1 MQNLKNNIDYYM
13 QLKGIR
19 KYSDLLADVAKHLGY
34 HKEVEI
40 SAFVRNEKSN
50 FSKMLQGQR
59 PLKYEFII
67 PLETIFG
74 APLSRILNEE
84 AYKLPVEKGSI
95 PFDKGFRYYAYV
107 DDYDLYVN
115 EFDRKIDKR
124 GNPIM
129 SNYDEFGKS
138 FLEYIIEYGAKN
150 GVRYLYDVYGI
161 CTYGYW
167 NDMMT
172 FTKKKHFFPLPF
184 DNKIGFARLVA
195 SMNDADLFFNIYDSY
210 RLFFSNGHYGGK
222 DSLFNSDVY
231 QILLMDNPHLFE
243 KLFEIKHYEYEY
255 HQRDITGMK
264 VMKIKH
270 ADIPN
275 PILNKCLDYA
285 LRHTDRY
292 SRQAKR
298 ILEFGIEYNADV
310 IGKFGSLDIF
320 NPGDDLGGITSFKD
334 RDFLSFMIMTYE
346 PKVKDKELVSLIER
360 LPKLVKYF

>member
-1 MQNLKNNIDYYM
+1 
-13 QLKGIR
+13 
-19 KYSDLLADVAKHLGY
+19 
-34 HKEVEI
+34 
-40 SAFVRNEKSN
+40 
-50 FSKMLQGQR
+50 
-59 PLKYEFII
+59 
-67 PLETIFG
+67 
-74 APLSRILNEE
+74 
-84 AYKLPVEKGSI
+84 
-95 PFDKGFRYYAYV
+95 
-107 DDYDLYVN
+107 
-115 EFDRKIDKR
+115 
-124 GNPIM
+124 
-129 SNYDEFGKS
+129 
-138 FLEYIIEYGAKN
+138 
-150 GVRYLYDVYGI
+150 
-161 CTYGYW
+161 
-167 NDMMT
+167 MMT

-255 HQRDITGMK
+255 PQRDITGMK

-346 PKVKDKELVSLIER
+346 PKVKDRELVSLIER
-360 LPKLVKYF
+360 LPKLVKYC

>member
-1 MQNLKNNIDYYM
+1 MMQNLKNNIDYYM

-67 PLETIFG
+67 PLEMIFG
-74 APLSRILNEE
+74 APLSKILNEE

-172 FTKKKHFFPLPF
+172 FTKKKHYLL
-184 DNKIGFARLVA
+184 NTKQSGQ
-195 SMNDADLFFNIYDSY
+195 STNIQ
-210 RLFFSNGHYGGK
+210 NTQPIK
-222 DSLFNSDVY
+222 DMSSV
-231 QILLMDNPHLFE
+231 
-243 KLFEIKHYEYEY
+243 
-255 HQRDITGMK
+255 
-264 VMKIKH
+264 
-270 ADIPN
+270 
-275 PILNKCLDYA
+275 
-285 LRHTDRY
+285 
-292 SRQAKR
+292 
-298 ILEFGIEYNADV
+298 
-310 IGKFGSLDIF
+310 SLD
-320 NPGDDLGGITSFKD
+320 SF
-334 RDFLSFMIMTYE
+334 INH
-346 PKVKDKELVSLIER
+346 KE
-360 LPKLVKYF
+360 